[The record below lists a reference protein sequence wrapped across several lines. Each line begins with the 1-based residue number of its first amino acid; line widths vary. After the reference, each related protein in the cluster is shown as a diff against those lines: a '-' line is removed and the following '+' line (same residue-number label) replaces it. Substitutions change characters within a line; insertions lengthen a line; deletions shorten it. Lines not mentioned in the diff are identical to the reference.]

1 MQRIISILSAKYL
14 EKWSK
19 SDFIDVNSGRDY
31 YFVYRY
37 CCLIFLSN
45 FRERY
50 QSANDDVPPV
60 QTPLLIVLT
69 WFSEVN
75 SHQSFHPFIQSYIH
89 PSIYPSIHPSIYS
102 YMFYSFFS
110 FSHTFLFNNSIALA
124 IKNKRCF
131 YNIFLFIFVH
141 LVHFSKT
148 LSLI

>member
-14 EKWSK
+14 ENWSK

-50 QSANDDVPPV
+50 QSANDDVHPV

-69 WFSEVN
+69 CFSEVN
-75 SHQSFHPFIQSYIH
+75 SHQSSHPFIQSYIR

-102 YMFYSFFS
+102 YMFYSFFFHIPS
-110 FSHTFLFNNSIALA
+110 FLTT
-124 IKNKRCF
+124 
-131 YNIFLFIFVH
+131 V
-141 LVHFSKT
+141 
-148 LSLI
+148 SLWQ